1 MIVEHKQVN
10 FIANSDDLV
19 AILATTLTQIL
30 KRQET
35 ANKTAITELNKE
47 LLNNGTREGLRDV
60 LSTLVKSYAIA
71 AEEINFLEGLMNISL
86 ESSLPDTEVLED
98 LSDLKE
104 DSLGV
109 RSGSEESSTISSDH
123 LKK

>member
-35 ANKTAITELNKE
+35 ANKTAITDLNK
-47 LLNNGTREGLRDV
+47 NGTREGLRDV

-98 LSDLKE
+98 LPDLKE
-104 DSLGV
+104 NSLGV
-109 RSGSEESSTISSDH
+109 DGGSE
-123 LKK
+123 

>member
-1 MIVEHKQVN
+1 MIVEHKRVN

-35 ANKTAITELNKE
+35 ANKTAIADLNKE

-71 AEEINFLEGLMNISL
+71 AEEINFLEGLMHISL

-98 LSDLKE
+98 LPNLE
-104 DSLGV
+104 ENSLGV
-109 RSGSEESSTISSDH
+109 GGGSE
-123 LKK
+123 